1 MCILCLGNSSEC
13 FATKDRQPS
22 HEPTAGRQVAQRKCP
37 VIYVWLMS
45 LRSVPLWQ
53 KLRTDWPRRITGR
66 RQGYGP
72 AGKELKEKFFVNFV
86 LQ

>member
-1 MCILCLGNSSEC
+1 MAPVLGS
-13 FATKDRQPS
+13 AQPAYPACPLNRGNLK
-22 HEPTAGRQVAQRKCP
+22 ELKENLP

-72 AGKELKEKFFVNFV
+72 AGKELKENDLVIYVIFCG
-86 LQ
+86 